1 MMYFCLGLICLFREW
16 PVVILKGVISRLSV
30 KQVGS

>member
-1 MMYFCLGLICLFREW
+1 MMYLCLGLICLFQEW
-16 PVVILKGVISRLSV
+16 PVVILKGVISRLSI